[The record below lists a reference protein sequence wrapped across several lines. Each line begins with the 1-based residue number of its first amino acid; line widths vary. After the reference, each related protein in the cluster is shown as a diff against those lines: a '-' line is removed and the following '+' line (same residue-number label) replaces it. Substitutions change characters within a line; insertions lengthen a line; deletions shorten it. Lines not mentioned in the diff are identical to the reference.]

1 MAEAVRII
9 RRGGEGAVL
18 NSRAEHKWSHIP
30 QLQVEKRD
38 EEQII
43 ELWSVNNSG
52 LGSYP
57 QLTEQKGLGL
67 VDYAISEYEDGT
79 EVANST
85 TTLEV
90 MCRVKGYETGNP
102 PMHSDMNV
110 TACRAI

>member
-1 MAEAVRII
+1 MTQYE
-9 RRGGEGAVL
+9 
-18 NSRAEHKWSHIP
+18 SM
-30 QLQVEKRD
+30 
-38 EEQII
+38 
-43 ELWSVNNSG
+43 
-52 LGSYP
+52 
-57 QLTEQKGLGL
+57 EQKGLGL